1 VTDREGAPGGER
13 GWAEAYRRL
22 AARLTHEIR
31 NPLNGAVVNLEVL
44 RSRSARADLSATAL
58 QPFAAAAAEETAR
71 AIALVE
77 SLLMLARPAPAPVDL
92 AETLRPLAVLLDA
105 LASRAGGSVAV
116 ERGGAASSAAVD
128 GDTARL
134 ALVQAVEPA
143 LESGAAIRCRIS
155 EAAAR
160 VEVRVAGGALPPAAR
175 GARIDDT
182 TMHAVENGVLIS
194 FPRSGAASERP

>member
-1 VTDREGAPGGER
+1 
-13 GWAEAYRRL
+13 
-22 AARLTHEIR
+22 
-31 NPLNGAVVNLEVL
+31 
-44 RSRSARADLSATAL
+44 
-58 QPFAAAAAEETAR
+58 
-71 AIALVE
+71 
-77 SLLMLARPAPAPVDL
+77 L

-116 ERGGAASSAAVD
+116 EQEGVTSSAAVD

-134 ALVQAVEPA
+134 ALVGAVEPA

-160 VEVRVAGGALPPAAR
+160 VEVRVAGGALPPMAS
-175 GARIDDT
+175 GPRIDDMT
-182 TMHAVENGVLIS
+182 THAVENGVLIS